1 MSGPCRG
8 ISKITNKGTVKN
20 SIDFSIN
27 TLRLSR
33 KIMGP
38 LKKRA
43 KKVRTRVK
51 RGFHVFF
58 ELKQN
63 QARRKERRILT

>member
-1 MSGPCRG
+1 MSEPCRG

-20 SIDFSIN
+20 SIDLSIN
-27 TLRLSR
+27 TLRLPR

-43 KKVRTRVK
+43 KKV

>member
-1 MSGPCRG
+1 MSKPCRG

-20 SIDFSIN
+20 SIDLSID
-27 TLRLSR
+27 TLRLPR

-43 KKVRTRVK
+43 KKVRTRV
-51 RGFHVFF
+51 REDFMFF
-58 ELKQN
+58 SN
-63 QARRKERRILT
+63 

>member
-1 MSGPCRG
+1 MSEPCRG

-20 SIDFSIN
+20 SIDLSIN
-27 TLRLSR
+27 TLRLPR

-43 KKVRTRVK
+43 KKVRTRV
-51 RGFHVFF
+51 REDFMFF
-58 ELKQN
+58 SN
-63 QARRKERRILT
+63 

>member
-1 MSGPCRG
+1 MSEPCRG

-20 SIDFSIN
+20 SIDLSID
-27 TLRLSR
+27 TLRLPR

-43 KKVRTRVK
+43 KKVRTRV
-51 RGFHVFF
+51 REDFMFF
-58 ELKQN
+58 SN
-63 QARRKERRILT
+63 

>member
-1 MSGPCRG
+1 MSEPCRG

-20 SIDFSIN
+20 IIDLSIN
-27 TLRLSR
+27 TLRLPR

-43 KKVRTRVK
+43 KKVRTRV
-51 RGFHVFF
+51 REDFMFF
-58 ELKQN
+58 SN
-63 QARRKERRILT
+63 